1 MMTSREHEHTLN
13 VWLAGLLRGRG
24 LHARQ
29 EVNHTGV
36 GRVDVEV
43 RIGPAVI
50 AVECEHGQSSA
61 KRAEAIGDADRR
73 LEQELAHGAVAVCYP
88 DDTDETSLPNARF
101 VWAVR
106 DAAGVAP
113 NWTEG
118 SLEQLVSVIRLTPA
132 QLGNPDYAAAALSNS
147 LDEAVRRLSDT
158 QKRMLAQTLDLPAGK
173 GGGRVDSRF
182 RGNDGMRVG
191 NDEGRVDSRFRGND
205 GMRVGNDG
213 GEVGN
218 GGGGRNDGGGRWNQ
232 AAKRALLVVATAVM
246 FHSRLDSHL
255 MEMRPEYDSRA
266 NPPQPFAG
274 DWPPQMAH
282 LCLESHDPI
291 GAFRD
296 AWNLILAL
304 DYKPIFET
312 GRAAVQACP
321 PDPAFAD
328 AIRDAARAALAVAQN
343 IAGLRH
349 DLLGRIF
356 HTVLDTARY
365 DGSFYTTTAGATLLA
380 GLALRD
386 DTCDWQD
393 ADAIGRLR
401 ITDPACGTGTLLM
414 AAAERIRDLA
424 PQADVDESIAR
435 ALIEQVFTGY
445 DVNLTATHMAA
456 TTLGLLSPTTQFR
469 NMKIGRT
476 FLGVDPPT
484 ADGDAYLGSLEFLD
498 RQPMLMPWPNATP
511 AVTQV
516 DGGDAMAAAAEPAD
530 LVIMNPPFTRDSLRH
545 DQFSRDEERKIKAR
559 EKALFAS
566 KPVHLSS
573 NGNAFLVLAE
583 YVSKRDT
590 GAIAAVLPLVTATNA
605 SSLEIRRFLAGHFHV
620 ETIVTSHDPE
630 RIYFSESTS
639 IGEMLL
645 VCRRWTAIEG
655 PKPATRVV
663 NLARNPATP
672 AEAISVA
679 WAIENGT
686 VATQGYGTM
695 QEWPES
701 RIAVGDWG
709 GVQFLSPYLCE
720 RFVELRDGGL
730 FPSVELG
737 SIADVGPAGQRIR
750 DAFTRSAMP
759 DAEGRVALWQHDTEV
774 TQAMAAQWDTHIV
787 AKPPKAHLAQ
797 SYWQQR
803 SRLLLPHRLFLPTT
817 RAVTVS
823 LDTPALGSAWT
834 PCRPAVAGISESDL
848 QKAFGVY
855 LNSSLGILALLGNR
869 SNKKPTYP
877 NISLDDL
884 RKLVVPDFG
893 ALGDAAV
900 ARLASAYDAHAGDTL
915 LPLPQL
921 DADPA
926 RRALDAAVVSAL
938 GLDGELVAG
947 VRRQMGM
954 EPSVTGRRYGG

>member
-1 MMTSREHEHTLN
+1 MTTSREHEHTRN
-13 VWLAGLLRGRG
+13 VWLAGLLRERG
-24 LHARQ
+24 LNARQ
-29 EVNHTGV
+29 EVMHTGV

-50 AVECEHGQSSA
+50 AVECEHGQSPA

-73 LEQELAHGAVAVCYP
+73 LNQELAHGAVAVCYP
-88 DDTDETSLPNARF
+88 EDTDESSLPNARF

-132 QLGNPDYAAAALSNS
+132 SARGGGNPDYAAAALSSS

-158 QKRMLAQTLDLPAGK
+158 QKRMLAQTLDLPAAK
-173 GGGRVDSRF
+173 GGG
-182 RGNDGMRVG
+182 GQ
-191 NDEGRVDSRFRGND
+191 
-205 GMRVGNDG
+205 
-213 GEVGN
+213 
-218 GGGGRNDGGGRWNQ
+218 WNQ
-232 AAKRALLVVATAVM
+232 AAKRALLVLATAVM

-255 MEMRPEYDSRA
+255 MEMRPEYDSRL
-266 NPPQPFAG
+266 NPPQPFVG

-516 DGGDAMAAAAEPAD
+516 DGGDAMAAAEPAD

-559 EKALFAS
+559 EKTLFAN
-566 KPVHLSS
+566 KPVHLSN
-573 NGNAFLVLAE
+573 NGGPFLYLGEFLAR
-583 YVSKRDT
+583 SDT
-590 GAIAAVLPLVTATNA
+590 GAMAVVLPLVGATNYA
-605 SSLEIRRFLAGHFHV
+605 TMGMRQYLAQRFHV
-620 ETIVTSHDPE
+620 ETVVTSHDPE
-630 RIYFSESTS
+630 RIYFSENTD
-639 IGEMLL
+639 IGEML
-645 VCRRWTAIEG
+645 VICRRWPDG
-655 PKPATRVV
+655 KGSKPSTRVV

-679 WAIENGT
+679 WAIENST
-686 VATQGYGTM
+686 VMTQGYGTM

-701 RIAVGDWG
+701 RVAAGDWG

-720 RFVELRDGGL
+720 RFVGLRDSRL
-730 FPSVELG
+730 FPSVQLD

-759 DAEGRVALWQHDTEV
+759 DAKGRVALWQHDTEV
-774 TQAMAAQWDTHIV
+774 TQSMAAQWDTHIV
-787 AKPPKAHLAQ
+787 AKPQKAHLAQ

-803 SRLLLPHRLFLPTT
+803 GTLFLPQRMRLNTVRT
-817 RAVTVS
+817 LCVS
-823 LDTPALGSAWT
+823 LDTPALGSLWA
-834 PCRPAVAGISESDL
+834 PCRFTIAEQGKEVLE
-848 QKAFGVY
+848 KALCVY
-855 LNSSLGILALLGNR
+855 LNSSIGILALLGNR
-869 SNKKPTYP
+869 TNKIPSYP
-877 NISLDDL
+877 HFSLDDL
-884 RKLVVPDFG
+884 RKLVVPDFA

-921 DADPA
+921 DADPV
-926 RRALDAAVVSAL
+926 RRVLDAAVVSAL
-938 GLDGELVAG
+938 GLDGELMAG